1 MLTVA
6 MVLLPETPYWL
17 IEYNQFEKAKKSL
30 RFFRGSEYDV
40 NPEFNEI
47 HQRHLSK
54 DKNQSCSWMLQ
65 RLFSKAFMKPFMCS
79 GVIYMIFTVSGF
91 DIIIIYMVT
100 ILQETGSSVDPK
112 IGPMVTAISLMFF
125 NFLGVSSIL
134 GKNLTK
140 F

>member
-1 MLTVA
+1 

-30 RFFRGSEYDV
+30 RFFRGSKYDI

-65 RLFSKAFMKPFMCS
+65 RLFSKAFLKPFMCS

-100 ILQETGSSVDPK
+100 ILQETGSSVDPN
-112 IGPMVTAISLMFF
+112 IGTMVTAIFLMFF
-125 NFLGVSSIL
+125 KFLWEYSIL
-134 GKNLTK
+134 GKKSN
-140 F
+140 

>member
-30 RFFRGSEYDV
+30 RFFRGSEYDI

-65 RLFSKAFMKPFMCS
+65 RLFSKAFLKPFMCS

-100 ILQETGSSVDPK
+100 ILQETGSSVDPN
-112 IGPMVTAISLMFF
+112 IGTMVTAIFLMFF
-125 NFLGVSSIL
+125 KFLWEYSIL
-134 GKNLTK
+134 GKKSN
-140 F
+140 

>member
-30 RFFRGSEYDV
+30 RFFRGSKYDV

-79 GVIYMIFTVSGF
+79 GVIYMIFTGKSLSEAFILPSTNPHYDKTLFIDLPVQ
-91 DIIIIYMVT
+91 YMKTTTSEHVVYT
-100 ILQETGSSVDPK
+100 NCFL
-112 IGPMVTAISLMFF
+112 FF
-125 NFLGVSSIL
+125 F
-134 GKNLTK
+134 
-140 F
+140 

>member
-100 ILQETGSSVDPK
+100 ILQETGSSDDPN
-112 IGPMVTAISLMFF
+112 IGTMVTAIFLMFF
-125 NFLGVSSIL
+125 KFLWEYSIL
-134 GKNLTK
+134 GKKSN
-140 F
+140 

>member
-65 RLFSKAFMKPFMCS
+65 RLFSKAFMKTFMCS

-100 ILQETGSSVDPK
+100 ILQETGSSVDPY
-112 IGPMVTAISLMFF
+112 IGTMVTAIFYVF
-125 NFLGVSSIL
+125 
-134 GKNLTK
+134 
-140 F
+140 

>member
-17 IEYNQFEKAKKSL
+17 IEYNQFEKAKRSL
-30 RFFRGSEYDV
+30 RFFRGSQYDI

-54 DKNQSCSWMLQ
+54 DKNQSCSWMLH
-65 RLFSKAFMKPFMCS
+65 RLFSKAFLKPFMCS

-112 IGPMVTAISLMFF
+112 IGTMVTAIFFMFF

-134 GKNLTK
+134 GKKSN
-140 F
+140 

>member
-30 RFFRGSEYDV
+30 RFFRGSHYDI

-65 RLFSKAFMKPFMCS
+65 RLFSKAFLKPFMCS

-100 ILQETGSSVDPK
+100 ILEETGSSIDPN
-112 IGPMVTAISLMFF
+112 IGTMVTAIQHFF
-125 NFLGVSSIL
+125 L
-134 GKNLTK
+134 NLLSPK
-140 F
+140 PIQN

>member
-6 MVLLPETPYWL
+6 MGLLPETPYWL

-100 ILQETGSSVDPK
+100 ILQETGSSVDPY
-112 IGPMVTAISLMFF
+112 IGTMVTAIFYVF
-125 NFLGVSSIL
+125 
-134 GKNLTK
+134 
-140 F
+140 

>member
-30 RFFRGSEYDV
+30 RFFRGSKYDV

-65 RLFSKAFMKPFMCS
+65 RLFSKAF
-79 GVIYMIFTVSGF
+79 
-91 DIIIIYMVT
+91 IIILNFSFLHLTVT
-100 ILQETGSSVDPK
+100 SLLQTVWNCNFS
-112 IGPMVTAISLMFF
+112 F
-125 NFLGVSSIL
+125 NLKYEGIERKTSIL
-134 GKNLTK
+134 YRLKK
-140 F
+140 ER

>member
-30 RFFRGSEYDV
+30 RFFRGSKYDV

-100 ILQETGSSVDPK
+100 ILQDTGSSVDPD
-112 IGPMVTAISLMFF
+112 IGPMVTAIP
-125 NFLGVSSIL
+125 
-134 GKNLTK
+134 
-140 F
+140 

>member
-30 RFFRGSEYDV
+30 RFFRGSKYDI

-65 RLFSKAFMKPFMCS
+65 RLFSKAFLKPFMCS

-112 IGPMVTAISLMFF
+112 IGTMVTAIFFMFF
-125 NFLGVSSIL
+125 NFLWPKI
-134 GKNLTK
+134 
-140 F
+140 